1 MSLSY
6 VILALLSK
14 SPNSGYGLG
23 RLLRTDVSHVWEARL
38 QQIYSELAKLETE
51 GLVKFKSEPL
61 PNRPAKKCY
70 SLTQA
75 GYEELDR
82 WLAQAPSMAPARDE
96 LLVRLCCF
104 DRLPRAVIGK
114 RLIEHRELYQERAH
128 DLRQKIARTRPVGP
142 AELGHIVTLESALTQ
157 AEAHIVWANRALS
170 LLEDTQY
177 GPEIE
182 ELAQRAAAN

>member
-1 MSLSY
+1 MSLSH

-14 SPNSGYGLG
+14 TPNSGYGLG

-38 QQIYSELAKLETE
+38 QQIYSELAKLEAE
-51 GLVKFKSEPL
+51 GLVKSTSEPL

-82 WLAQAPSMAPARDE
+82 WLAQPPSIAPARDE

-104 DRLPRAVIGK
+104 DRLPRDVIGK
-114 RLIEHRELYQERAH
+114 RLAEHRDLYQDRAH
-128 DLRQKIARTRPVGP
+128 DLRQKIARTRPAGL
-142 AELGHIVTLESALTQ
+142 AELGHIITLESALTQ
-157 AEAHIVWANRALS
+157 AEAHIAWADRALS
-170 LLEDTQY
+170 LLEDTEE
-177 GPEIE
+177 GFEID